1 MKEIGDH
8 FIEKI
13 SVDIYS
19 KSVENAKSIEQN
31 IDAFITEYII
41 PSVEKYLDELEK
53 ELHYAS
59 IQIPNISISL
69 DLMEED
75 FSDLKF
81 VQQAFINQ
89 FKKQSPPM
97 PKMSSKVNRMV
108 IPCNKVG
115 WRNLC
120 QKLVVKET

>member
-89 FKKQSPPM
+89 FKKAISEAISTNAQNFWNM
-97 PKMSSKVNRMV
+97 EVFLGGIV
-108 IPCNKVG
+108 
-115 WRNLC
+115 
-120 QKLVVKET
+120 